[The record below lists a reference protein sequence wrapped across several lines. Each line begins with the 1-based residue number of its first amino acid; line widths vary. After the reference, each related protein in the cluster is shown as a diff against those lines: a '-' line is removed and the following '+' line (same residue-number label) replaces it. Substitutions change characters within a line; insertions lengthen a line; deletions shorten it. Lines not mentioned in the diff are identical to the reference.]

1 MRNLIERL
9 KRWIRLDERKR
20 PALPPELIGK
30 VARQIEATH
39 NVEYSC
45 DDVYQL
51 LDQFAE
57 AVLRGADVAQLMPL
71 VQRHLE
77 MCPDCREE
85 FEALLRIL
93 RATPASSA

>member
-9 KRWIRLDERKR
+9 RRWIQRDGRKR
-20 PALPPELIGK
+20 PPLPPELIGK

-39 NVEYSC
+39 DVEYSC

-57 AVLRGADVAQLMPL
+57 AVIRGEDVRQLMPL
-71 VQRHLE
+71 VQRHLD

-85 FEALLRIL
+85 FEALMRIL
-93 RATPASSA
+93 RASLAT